1 MTQVNDISAL
11 FLSHYRGHVLI
22 NMYLHVKTHTQH
34 DHMDVS
40 NYSLA
45 GYVAHSTEVN
55 LGLVLEALSKFT
67 LQEVVGPG
75 RKMLVVCR

>member
-1 MTQVNDISAL
+1 MTQVNDTSAL

-22 NMYLHVKTHTQH
+22 NMYLHIKTHTQH
-34 DHMDVS
+34 DHMD
-40 NYSLA
+40 

-75 RKMLVVCR
+75 RKTLVVCR